1 MKMNDPLFFTKS
13 REIVK
18 IVESVVMKLRSP
30 VEKIDVLLVFCSSE
44 ISSHCHECV
53 LLLLSL

>member
-1 MKMNDPLFFTKS
+1 MNDPLFFTKS